1 MNSYKWKFITFF
13 DKLLFFCSSLLNC
26 KGVSMNLNKVSKCSK
41 NVLSRSKEFKRK
53 GQLKW
58 RKIEKKLKVKEK
70 LINRFYLKT
79 TIIQQTGIILNL
91 LIVTLAF
98 LLLLFSKLTII

>member
-1 MNSYKWKFITFF
+1 MYLVDLKNS
-13 DKLLFFCSSLLNC
+13 
-26 KGVSMNLNKVSKCSK
+26 
-41 NVLSRSKEFKRK
+41 KRK

-58 RKIEKKLKVKEK
+58 RKIEEKNVKGQRK
-70 LINRFYLKT
+70 IHKSFLPST
-79 TIIQQTGIILNL
+79 PIIQQTGIILNL